1 MRTRKY
7 VNKEEAAK
15 QLVQSCCIYITR
27 SCAETLRGSRTQENK
42 ERSSKASLS
51 AQKVNVSRDQLLE
64 SASKLPCECAEGG
77 RNLLGALQKAYV
89 LGKVHMAALRNC
101 RRQGAKEMPVNP
113 L

>member
-1 MRTRKY
+1 MYNKRDDNLISIEAKMRVISY
-7 VNKEEAAK
+7 
-15 QLVQSCCIYITR
+15 Q
-27 SCAETLRGSRTQENK
+27 AETMYFP
-42 ERSSKASLS
+42 SLS

-89 LGKVHMAALRNC
+89 LGKVHMAALTAVDKV
-101 RRQGAKEMPVNP
+101 RRRC